1 LDPGAASPPSAG
13 LDPAAL
19 AQLLSAL
26 DDRIARSRIPG
37 AVAMIVRRG
46 ALGCFEALGRQD
58 PTRGSPMRRDSIF
71 RIYSMTKPIVSLAAM
86 RLVEQGRLR
95 LNQPVSAYLAEFMS
109 TPLGIE
115 RDGRL
120 ELAAPARAPTIH
132 DLLRHTSGLTY
143 EVLASSLVAKQY
155 QAAGIDSLERSNVEL
170 AKALATLPLMHEPGT
185 VWDYS
190 RSTDVL
196 GRVIE
201 VIADRPLG
209 DHLRE
214 TVFEP
219 LGMTDTGFHVPP
231 QHHDRIAE
239 PFACDPDGGNAVALL
254 EPRAASVS
262 QSGGGGLM
270 STAADYA
277 RFLAMMLAG
286 GTLDGIRLLG
296 HKTVEFM
303 TADHLGTI
311 PAIGDALPP
320 GHGFGLGFAVRLETG
335 VAPVPGSV
343 GTYSWGGIA
352 GTSFFVDPKEQM
364 FALLLTQA
372 PAQRDE
378 LRSVF
383 RAGVYAALERS

>member
-143 EVLASSLVAKQY
+143 EFLASSLVAKQY